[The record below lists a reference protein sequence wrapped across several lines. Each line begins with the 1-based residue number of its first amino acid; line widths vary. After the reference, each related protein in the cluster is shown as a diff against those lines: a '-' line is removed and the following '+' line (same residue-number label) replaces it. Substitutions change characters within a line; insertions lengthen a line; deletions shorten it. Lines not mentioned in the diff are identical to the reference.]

1 MFCDFLVPHAFEI
14 CKCPS
19 RNCKQWQTDC
29 HFRWHSVLAVPIWGT
44 NNSDPKPGKNIIF
57 IKWNAEVTTSSL
69 TLMIYLVLVSWV
81 PFLVYPSS
89 PVPSKIQHALAGYS
103 KFHCFRSLANERTT
117 SFGPGH
123 QATSDSVESAEQW
136 PKTLVNCTGLM
147 GTMQWLQWVI
157 VRIRILPSEVWEK
170 ECNKRFEHFISKS

>member
-29 HFRWHSVLAVPIWGT
+29 HFRSNSVLAVPIWGT
-44 NNSDPKPGKNIIF
+44 KNSDPKPGKNIIL

-136 PKTLVNCTGLM
+136 PKTLVNCTGHFYGNYAM
-147 GTMQWLQWVI
+147 TTMSDCKDPNLTFWSLG
-157 VRIRILPSEVWEK
+157 EGM
-170 ECNKRFEHFISKS
+170 

>member
-1 MFCDFLVPHAFEI
+1 MILSFPMHLKYVNAQVEIANSGKRTATLDDILYWQFQFL
-14 CKCPS
+14 
-19 RNCKQWQTDC
+19 
-29 HFRWHSVLAVPIWGT
+29 GT
-44 NNSDPKPGKNIIF
+44 KNSDPKPGKNIIF

-81 PFLVYPSS
+81 PFLVYPFS

-123 QATSDSVESAEQW
+123 PATSDSVESAEQ
-136 PKTLVNCTGLM
+136 
-147 GTMQWLQWVI
+147 
-157 VRIRILPSEVWEK
+157 
-170 ECNKRFEHFISKS
+170 